1 MEADK
6 AKEKDEQKLYRAVQK
21 LGNTEREAVVL
32 YYFADL
38 SQEEIAKILGLTYGN
53 VQVILY
59 RAKKNLKKM
68 LNRKEMSDV

>member
-21 LGNTEREAVVL
+21 LGNTEQEAVVL

>member
-1 MEADK
+1 M
-6 AKEKDEQKLYRAVQK
+6 QK
-21 LGNTEREAVVL
+21 LGNTEREVVVL

-53 VQVILY
+53 VRVILY

-68 LNRKEMSDV
+68 LNRKEMTDV

>member
-6 AKEKDEQKLYRAVQK
+6 AKEKVEQKLYRAVQK

-38 SQEEIAKILGLTYGN
+38 SQEEIAKILGLTYG
-53 VQVILY
+53 
-59 RAKKNLKKM
+59 
-68 LNRKEMSDV
+68 